1 MEDLKALAEQLVNSC
16 YDNTAENTE
25 ALEKLC
31 SALDMEEKV
40 DKFPDDWEWRWELT
54 WRACQKLDV
63 ECTSP
68 PCHFYDHFR
77 IEVRD
82 TVAVSENGTD
92 KYYTRPVMTC
102 DDYWEAR
109 EAFKKFEKDQNG
121 VWQLARIIGIKDR
134 IFLEEND
141 YETVLKTNKPAEFWK
156 EPGEKYRQSL
166 LNEKEMHLC
175 RIAQIDWILEEEPDG
190 KVLPPEMLKG
200 QSRNANSKAIKQK
213 SAYAPFSPQK
223 DRQDA
228 FQSTPNRRRS
238 LYTIFR
244 SKKPRRK
251 S

>member
-31 SALDMEEKV
+31 SALGIEEKV
-40 DKFPDDWEWRWELT
+40 DQFPNDWEWRWELT
-54 WRACQKLDV
+54 WRACEKLGV

-68 PCHFYDHFR
+68 ICHLYDHFR

-82 TVAVSENGTD
+82 TVAVSENGAD

-121 VWQLARIIGIKDR
+121 VWQLARIIGIRNR
-134 IFLEEND
+134 IFIEETD
-141 YETVLKTNKPAEFWK
+141 SEVVLKTNKPAEFWK

-166 LNEKEMHLC
+166 QNEKELLLY
-175 RIAQIDWILEEEPDG
+175 RIAQIDWILEGEPDD
-190 KVLPPEMLKG
+190 KSFPPDATECLRSIPPTKKE
-200 QSRNANSKAIKQK
+200 RLRTL
-213 SAYAPFSPQK
+213 FSFRH
-223 DRQDA
+223 DRQDT
-228 FQSTPNRRRS
+228 FQLTPNGRRLFYTIFHRKKSRRRS
-238 LYTIFR
+238 
-244 SKKPRRK
+244 
-251 S
+251 